1 MLCDDFINMKVAL
14 IALVA
19 IVAFSAVSCN
29 RNRDNRM
36 ACTDNGMRVCRLM
49 GEQERLCNQRVI
61 IDCTQ
66 KFPILNDLLPHSK
79 VGFSMPTPGNAN
91 LPTPGNANL
100 PTPGN
105 TNLPT
110 PGNANPPNQYE
121 KIIKKTD
128 KEIMDAYLIA
138 KAAIDKKIAEEM

>member
-1 MLCDDFINMKVAL
+1 MKVTL
-14 IALVA
+14 ITLVA

-91 LPTPGNANL
+91 LPTPGN
-100 PTPGN
+100 